1 MYVTLQQAKRHLNID
16 DSFKDDDNYILGL
29 INVAED
35 AVAKN
40 EDIALQKQLVGG
52 VLPPTTIHSI
62 LLLVG
67 NLYNNREATT
77 YSSVSEVP
85 YAYKYL
91 VNLNR
96 NFTVR

>member
-40 EDIALQKQLVGG
+40 ENIALKDMIEGG
-52 VLPPTTIHSI
+52 ELPPSVIHSI

-67 NLYNNREATT
+67 NLYNNREATS
-77 YSSVSEVP
+77 YSVVSEVP
-85 YAYKYL
+85 YTYKYL
-91 VNLNR
+91 INLNR

>member
-1 MYVTLQQAKRHLNID
+1 MYITLNDVKKHLNID
-16 DSFKDDDNYILGL
+16 DSFKEDDNYITSL
-29 INVAED
+29 IKVAED

-40 EDIALQKQLVGG
+40 ENIALKDIEEDGE
-52 VLPPTTIHSI
+52 LPSSVAHSI

-67 NLYNNREATT
+67 NLYNNREATS
-77 YSSVSEVP
+77 YSVPNEVP

-96 NFTVR
+96 NFTIG

>member
-1 MYVTLQQAKRHLNID
+1 MYITLNTVKKHLNID
-16 DSFKDDDNYILGL
+16 DTFTEDDNYITSL
-29 INVAED
+29 IKVAED

-40 EDIALQKQLVGG
+40 ENIALKDIEEDGE
-52 VLPPTTIHSI
+52 LPSSVSHSI

-67 NLYNNREATT
+67 NLYNNREATS
-77 YSSVSEVP
+77 YSVPSEVP

-96 NFTVR
+96 NFTVG

>member
-1 MYVTLQQAKRHLNID
+1 MFVTLGITKKHLNID
-16 DSFKDDDNYILGL
+16 DDFKDDDNYIISL
-29 INVAED
+29 IKVAED

-40 EDIALQKQLVGG
+40 ENIALDELLEGG
-52 VLPPTTIHSI
+52 ELPPSVIHSI

-77 YSSVSEVP
+77 YSNISEVP

-96 NFTVR
+96 NWSVG